1 MGLQRVGHDWATE
14 QQQGKPKELVPD
26 HHDTES
32 RQIFWNKKLKDE
44 GSMYKSVLQASLLS
58 GGNKSSFYRI
68 AVRIKTN
75 HKYEY
80 LMKKQIYSA

>member
-1 MGLQRVGHDWATE
+1 
-14 QQQGKPKELVPD
+14 
-26 HHDTES
+26 
-32 RQIFWNKKLKDE
+32 
-44 GSMYKSVLQASLLS
+44 MYKSVLQASLLS